1 VLPAIVPGDQPP
13 EVAGPIIGE
22 LGVCHFAD
30 LTGLAMDILVRQLE
44 NACVVTP
51 QGRVDQ
57 ATADGLRLGLEPHLA
72 ACTENAPALI
82 LDLSGVPYI
91 SSVGLRVLML
101 AGRQVTAQKG
111 RLALAALQPVVR
123 EVFEISRFNMV
134 FSLHESVD
142 AAAAALTA

>member
-1 VLPAIVPGDQPP
+1 M
-13 EVAGPIIGE
+13 
-22 LGVCHFAD
+22 
-30 LTGLAMDILVRQLE
+30 TGFAMDAPVRQIGNVRVL
-44 NACVVTP
+44 AP

-57 ATADGLRLGLEPHLA
+57 ATADGLRLALEPHVA
-72 ACTENAPALI
+72 ACTANAAPLV
-82 LDLSGVPYI
+82 LDFSGVPYI

-134 FSLHESVD
+134 FALYDSVD
-142 AAAAALTA
+142 AAAAALAA